1 MNTMTKIIDNTV
13 FIKHKKQQQRAM
25 WYDGKLSDREFVD
38 WLLVN
43 GDDEDVEWLSQ
54 TLDPDFDFMDP
65 ANDN

>member
-1 MNTMTKIIDNTV
+1 
-13 FIKHKKQQQRAM
+13 M

-54 TLDPDFDFMDP
+54 TLDPDFDLVDP

>member
-1 MNTMTKIIDNTV
+1 MNTMTNIIDNTV
-13 FIKHKKQQQRAM
+13 FIKHKKQQQRDM
-25 WYDGKLSDREFVD
+25 WYDGKLSDRDFVD

-54 TLDPDFDFMDP
+54 TLDPDFDIMDP

>member
-1 MNTMTKIIDNTV
+1 MTNIIENTV
-13 FIKHKKQQQRAM
+13 FIKHKKQQQREM

-43 GDDEDVEWLSQ
+43 GDDEDVEWLCQ
-54 TLDPDFDFMDP
+54 RIDPDFDLMDP